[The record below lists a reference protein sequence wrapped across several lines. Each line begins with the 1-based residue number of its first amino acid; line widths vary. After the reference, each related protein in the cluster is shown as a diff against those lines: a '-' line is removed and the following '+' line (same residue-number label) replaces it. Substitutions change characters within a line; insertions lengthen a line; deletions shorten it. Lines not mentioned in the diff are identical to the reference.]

1 MKLPWTSNNAQES
14 APSSAEPLHESENPN
29 NSIRTENIKVHIPAE
44 ERREQVREQE
54 MLTNYTP
61 GQKILLRD
69 TKPKYSENE
78 QNSEKTYEQLL
89 ETFSKDDLKPSNLV
103 VVPCFR
109 QAGLLGLSTMFVV
122 GSVMF
127 ISLKNVKRAS
137 NWAVA
142 GFGIGSI
149 FGWEKCR
156 YQRRKELQIANKLD
170 ALQQAVKEK
179 QEKKLNSLQ
188 ENAAKKAQDQE
199 KSWYKFW

>member
-1 MKLPWTSNNAQES
+1 MKLPWTSNNTQEVAS
-14 APSSAEPLHESENPN
+14 SSAESFHESNTTN
-29 NSIRTENIKVHIPAE
+29 NSIRTENIKVHVPDE
-44 ERREQVREQE
+44 ERREQAREQE

-78 QNSEKTYEQLL
+78 QNSENAYEQLL

-170 ALQQAVKEK
+170 ALQQAAKEK
-179 QEKKLNSLQ
+179 QEKKLKALQ
-188 ENAAKKAQDQE
+188 ENAVKKSQDEE